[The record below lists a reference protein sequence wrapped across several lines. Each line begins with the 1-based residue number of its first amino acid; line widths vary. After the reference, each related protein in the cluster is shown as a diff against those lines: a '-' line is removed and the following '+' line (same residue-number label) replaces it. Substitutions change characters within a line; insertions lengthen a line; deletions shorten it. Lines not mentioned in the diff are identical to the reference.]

1 MKPTH
6 MIAEFVRRHA
16 VVLLVLV
23 VVLSVFAA
31 WSVTQ
36 MSVVTT
42 QDTFLSPESEAF
54 KGHRAYEDAGGER
67 DDPTGCHRD
76 PLDHPH
82 PHDASA

>member
-54 KGHRAYEDAGGER
+54 KGHRAYEDAFG
-67 DDPTGCHRD
+67 RD
-76 PLDHPH
+76 PMPILLTG
-82 PHDASA
+82 SALEHALYLHTN